1 MVDINS
7 VLDSN
12 TMHLLPAAIK
22 EKKKRARSGGR
33 DNEYYFRF
41 KSMDRIVFLL
51 FLLYAYTS

>member
-22 EKKKRARSGGR
+22 EKKK
-33 DNEYYFRF
+33 EH
-41 KSMDRIVFLL
+41 DRVDEITNIIFD
-51 FLLYAYTS
+51 